1 MEEDYRDVMAREDR
15 ITELEN
21 EDTISKSASVTG
33 SAFPSV
39 TGYINFSVTLDCPHC
54 DNGLDLS
61 QHPFDDD
68 CDKYKE
74 LGAALFGGH
83 ETPAKW
89 EGVDIEYECTHCG
102 KSFLLGQLEY

>member
-1 MEEDYRDVMAREDR
+1 M
-15 ITELEN
+15 TEKKKTEEN
-21 EDTISKSASVTG
+21 EAEGTEGVQRCVMPDA
-33 SAFPSV
+33 V
-39 TGYINFSVTLDCPHC
+39 TGYVDFSVTLDCPHC
-54 DNGLDLS
+54 DNELDLS
-61 QHPFDDD
+61 QHPFDGD

-89 EGVDIEYECTHCG
+89 EGVNIEYECTHCR